1 MMIRRLIPMAL
12 ALLPTIAL
20 AQTPST
26 NIGDIDFPNSGSAE
40 AQDSFLRGVAAL
52 HNFWFDEAA
61 DEFKNAQETDP
72 DFALAYWG
80 EALSYNHPL
89 WAEQDIAAARQTL
102 RRFGKTRK
110 ERMEKTPTERE
121 RMYMEA
127 LEILYGEGD
136 KLQRDIAYSKHMAQ
150 IKLTYPEDNEAAA
163 FYALSIL
170 GTVRRGEPGYAR
182 QVKAGTIALD
192 LFAKY
197 PEHPG
202 AAHYTIH
209 SFDDPVHAPLA
220 LAAAEKYAKIA
231 PEASHARHMPTH
243 IFVQHGMWDRVA
255 KSNKEAFAASDT
267 WVKKKNLS
275 IAKRDYHSLEW
286 RAYANAQRGKWD
298 EIAAAIDVVDASAK
312 ETQDARLAWYK
323 EIMEARYL
331 LVQGKDDGRALPEAK
346 AGEGRYGNAN
356 ADLLLA
362 LGLGSGKAKN
372 AERTEEAAKRIG
384 QLAKMAEDKGQTY
397 QVNNLTIMKYELKA
411 SAAMVRG
418 ETDTALEYLAKA
430 VAIEDE
436 QDPPSGPA
444 NPIKPSHELY
454 GEFLVKAGKYAEAVE
469 VLQTSLARTPNRA
482 ASLLAL
488 ARASSKLG
496 DVETARQAYE
506 MLREFSE
513 DADSDVPY
521 LDEVRSFESMTDA
534 GN

>member
-1 MMIRRLIPMAL
+1 MKLRHAFLA
-12 ALLPTIAL
+12 ALLAPAIAL
-20 AQTPST
+20 AAQQPST
-26 NIGDIDFPNSGSAE
+26 NIGDINFPNSGSAE
-40 AQDSFLRGVAAL
+40 AQAPFLRGVAAL

-61 DEFKNAQETDP
+61 DEFKNAQEIDP

-80 EALSYNHPL
+80 EAISHNHPL
-89 WAEQDIAAARQTL
+89 WAEQDIAAARQIL

-110 ERMEKTPTERE
+110 ERLDKTPTERE

-136 KLQRDIAYSKHMAQ
+136 KLERDKAYSKHMS
-150 IKLTYPEDNEAAA
+150 KMMEMYPDDAEAAA
-163 FYALSIL
+163 FYSLSIL
-170 GTVRRGEPGYAR
+170 GTVRRGDKGFAR

-192 LFAKY
+192 LFDRF
-197 PEHPG
+197 PDHPG

-209 SFDDPVHAPLA
+209 SFDDPEHAPLA
-220 LAAAEKYAKIA
+220 LAAAEKYALIA

-255 KSNKEAFAASDT
+255 KSNADAFDASDV

-286 RAYANAQRGKWD
+286 RAYANAQRGLWN
-298 EIAAAIDVVDASAK
+298 EIAEAIEIVDASAK
-312 ETQDARLAWYK
+312 ESQDARLKWYK
-323 EIMEARYL
+323 DIMEARYL
-331 LVQGKDDGRALPEAK
+331 LVQGKDDGRPLPEPV

-362 LGLGSGKAKN
+362 LGLGAGKAKN
-372 AERTEEAAKRIG
+372 AERTEDAAKRVAK
-384 QLAKMAEDKGQTY
+384 LAKMAEEKGQDY
-397 QVNNLTIMKYELKA
+397 QAKNLSIMKYELKA
-411 SAAMVRG
+411 SAAMARG
-418 ETDTALEYLAKA
+418 ETDSALEHLAKA

-469 VLQTSLARTPNRA
+469 VLQTSLARTPNRT

-488 ARASSKLG
+488 ARASAKLG
-496 DVETARQAYE
+496 DMETASQAYE
-506 MLREFSE
+506 TLRGFLK
-513 DADSDVPY
+513 DADSNVPY
-521 LDEVRSFESMTDA
+521 LDEVRNFEAMTDA